1 MVLCTRKTDV
11 SVASNHGCHR
21 EFFSGEAAERTRT
34 RTSTGDEESVRCHL
48 SISLVFLR
56 PFPCSCVRQ
65 MRLAFLG
72 LVAGLTRER
81 EEPQSPGRQGVRRAS
96 ERTWAQC
103 RTTAVKQRFRWSE
116 ARFFFFFLVPQ
127 CVNYRTI
134 TKDNFT
140 HVSTLL

>member
-11 SVASNHGCHR
+11 SVASNHGCHC
-21 EFFSGEAAERTRT
+21 EFFSGEAAERT

-81 EEPQSPGRQGVRRAS
+81 EEPQSPGPPGSQARLREDVGAVPNHCGKAKIQM
-96 ERTWAQC
+96 ERGTG
-103 RTTAVKQRFRWSE
+103 
-116 ARFFFFFLVPQ
+116 FFFFLVPQ

>member
-21 EFFSGEAAERTRT
+21 KFFSRQAAERTRT

-56 PFPCSCVRQ
+56 SFPCSCVRQ

-81 EEPQSPGRQGVRRAS
+81 EEEEPQSPDPPGSQARLREDVG
-96 ERTWAQC
+96 
-103 RTTAVKQRFRWSE
+103 AVPNHCGKAKIQME
-116 ARFFFFFLVPQ
+116 GGTVFFFFFFGSPVRKLQ
-127 CVNYRTI
+127 NHNKR
-134 TKDNFT
+134 
-140 HVSTLL
+140 

>member
-21 EFFSGEAAERTRT
+21 EFFSGQAAERT

-56 PFPCSCVRQ
+56 SFPCSCVRQ

-81 EEPQSPGRQGVRRAS
+81 EEEEPQSPARQGVRRAS

-116 ARFFFFFLVPQ
+116 ARVFFFLVPQ